1 MSPREEK
8 LQRRAVKAG
17 IRVAKRRRHV
27 LSESELRDLKVQIVP
42 VSIRLILGVFSI
54 LCLVAAGVGWPSG
67 AEAIMVMAGLL
78 LAVCAI
84 FGFRRSLGHILDHMP
99 VDVAIELVGE
109 VIGSIAGAVGDAID
123 L

>member
-1 MSPREEK
+1 
-8 LQRRAVKAG
+8 
-17 IRVAKRRRHV
+17 

-99 VDVAIELVGE
+99 VDVAIELAGE